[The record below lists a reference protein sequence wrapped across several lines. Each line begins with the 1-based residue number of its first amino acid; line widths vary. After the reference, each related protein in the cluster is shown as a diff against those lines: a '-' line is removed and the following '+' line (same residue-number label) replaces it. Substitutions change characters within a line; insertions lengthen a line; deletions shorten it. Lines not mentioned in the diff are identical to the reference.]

1 MNPNGKIE
9 QFLGLAQR
17 AGKLITGEELV
28 VKAVR
33 SKQVHLVILSGDASD
48 NTKKKLT
55 DKCRSYDIPLRLFA
69 DRYRLG
75 HYIGKEQRVV
85 IGVKDH
91 GFARELLKHM
101 DQDEGGNV

>member
-1 MNPNGKIE
+1 MNHSKVQ

-33 SKQVHLVILSGDASD
+33 AKQVHLVILAGDASE
-48 NTKKKLT
+48 NTRKKLT
-55 DKCRSYDIPLRLFA
+55 DKSRTYSVPIRMFA

-75 HYIGKEQRVV
+75 QYIGKEQRVV

-91 GFARELLKHM
+91 GFARELMKYM
-101 DQDEGGNV
+101 EQDEGGNV

>member
-1 MNPNGKIE
+1 MSKVE
-9 QFLGLAQR
+9 QFLGLASK

-28 VKAVR
+28 VKAIQG
-33 SKQVHLVILSGDASD
+33 KQVQLVILAEDASA
-48 NTKKKLT
+48 NTRKKVQ
-55 DKCRSYDIPLRLFA
+55 DKCNSYDIPLRFYA

-91 GFARELLKHM
+91 GFARELMKHM
-101 DQDEGGNV
+101 ENEEGGNV

>member
-1 MNPNGKIE
+1 MNHKIE

-17 AGKLITGEELV
+17 AGKLVTGEELV

-33 SKQVHLVILSGDASD
+33 SKLAHLVILSGDASD
-48 NTKKKLT
+48 NTKKKLM
-55 DKCRSYDIPLRLFA
+55 DKCRTYDIPLRLFA

-85 IGVKDH
+85 IGVKDS
-91 GFARELLKHM
+91 GFARELLKYL